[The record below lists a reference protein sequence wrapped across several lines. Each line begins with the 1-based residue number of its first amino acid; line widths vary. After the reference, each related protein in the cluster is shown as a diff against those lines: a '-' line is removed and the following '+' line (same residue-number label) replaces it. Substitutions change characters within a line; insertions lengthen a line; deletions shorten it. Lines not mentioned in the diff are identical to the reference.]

1 MLKIAIDVIAN
12 DSDFAFNLLRKS
24 VNQVLQGNVSRN
36 TIDKYFLAKK
46 VHQQEI
52 DLHNRNNG
60 ISSEE
65 QLSYDML
72 EMCLFFDN
80 DDVEYCTANELA
92 NVLRVDSSL
101 RKYSEEHVLH
111 DGIWGALKFKIPI
124 TTKTDVILDAINLV

>member
-12 DSDFAFNLLRKS
+12 DSDFAFNLLRES
-24 VNQVLQGNVSRN
+24 VDQVLQGNVSRN

-46 VHQQEI
+46 VHQREI
-52 DLHNRNNG
+52 DFHNRNNG

-101 RKYSEEHVLH
+101 RKYSVEHVLH